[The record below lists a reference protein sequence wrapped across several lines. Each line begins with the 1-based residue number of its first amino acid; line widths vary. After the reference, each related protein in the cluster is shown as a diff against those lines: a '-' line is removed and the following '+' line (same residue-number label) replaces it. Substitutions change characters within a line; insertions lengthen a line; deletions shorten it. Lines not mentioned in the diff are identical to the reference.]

1 MRATLVQILQRSGLV
16 RRRDVRF
23 IQRAV
28 LDERGTPVAGG
39 AILTLTEQGVRLQ
52 VRQRWMIV
60 RAVPAPI
67 LMVHKPT
74 GVVCSR
80 TPDGGHMPVFEL
92 VPAQWAHLPWLAVG
106 RLDADTTGLLILTCD
121 GGLVQRMTHPKRA
134 VERHYVAGTAAP
146 LSSDALAH
154 LRSGE
159 LVLRDGVN
167 PRPSLVQPVP
177 PPPELDDALSWTHV
191 VLGEG
196 RYHEVRRM
204 LAAVGHRVERLHR
217 FAFGPLALED
227 GAAAPPTGSTQ
238 AHDVPEGD
246 VLWVDSEEVRAVYAA
261 VGMPAPPATMVA
273 EWEDGGEEDH
283 DEEYADDEDAYEDE
297 DA

>member
-1 MRATLVQILQRSGLV
+1 MRATLIQILQRSGLV

-28 LDERGTPVAGG
+28 VDEQGAPVAGG

-52 VRQRWMIV
+52 VRERWMVV
-60 RAVPAPI
+60 RALPAPV
-67 LMVHKPT
+67 LMVHKPA

-80 TPDGGHMPVFEL
+80 TPDGGHVPVFEL
-92 VPAQWAHLPWLAVG
+92 VPARWAHLPWLAVG

-134 VERHYVAGTAAP
+134 VERHYVAGTAEP
-146 LSSDALAH
+146 LSVQALAH

-167 PRPSLVQPVP
+167 PRPSLVQPVAP
-177 PPPELDDALSWTHV
+177 PLELDDMLSWTHV

-217 FAFGPLALED
+217 FAFGPLALQE
-227 GAAAPPTGSTQ
+227 GAAAEATGSTQ
-238 AHDVPEGD
+238 AHSVDEGD
-246 VLWVDSEEVRAVYAA
+246 VLWVDADGVRAVYAA
-261 VGMPAPPATMVA
+261 VGMGAPPAILVA
-273 EWEDGGEEDH
+273 EWEDGGELE
-283 DEEYADDEDAYEDE
+283 DEEYDDETDASDDED